1 MAEACASKLVR
12 VRPSRLA
19 LPLAVL
25 FALLPAAPAAA
36 MADYPVEVRS
46 DFTFSPSTQ
55 HVAVGDTVTWH
66 FTAAGHTTTSLRGQP
81 DSWDS
86 TPQGATSNSTGDVFP
101 HQFNTPGRYQYVCI
115 PHRDFMKGVIV
126 VGTDTVQ
133 KTVSRFRTARLG
145 HRAKV
150 SFKLNEPAT
159 VTYRLRGPSKKTVK
173 RGRLLPG
180 KHSFSVR
187 RLKKGSYKGVLTAV
201 DDFDN
206 KATAR
211 KSFVVR

>member
-1 MAEACASKLVR
+1 VR
-12 VRPSRLA
+12 LRPITLA
-19 LPLAVL
+19 LAVGIALA
-25 FALLPAAPAAA
+25 FAAPAAA
-36 MADYPVEVRS
+36 MSDYRVNVINFEFQPG
-46 DFTFSPSTQ
+46 TQ
-55 HVAVGDTVTWH
+55 AIAVGDSVTWD
-66 FTAAGHTTTSLRGQP
+66 FVEGGHTTTSLRGQP

-86 TPQGATSNSTGDVFP
+86 TPAGSSSNSTGDLFT

-133 KTVSRFRTARLG
+133 KTVSRFRTIRRG

-159 VTYRLRGPSKKTVK
+159 VKYTLRGPSKKTVK
-173 RGRLLPG
+173 KGRLLPG
-180 KHSFSVR
+180 KRSFSVR

-201 DDFDN
+201 DDFD
-206 KATAR
+206 KRATATKR
-211 KSFVVR
+211 FVVR